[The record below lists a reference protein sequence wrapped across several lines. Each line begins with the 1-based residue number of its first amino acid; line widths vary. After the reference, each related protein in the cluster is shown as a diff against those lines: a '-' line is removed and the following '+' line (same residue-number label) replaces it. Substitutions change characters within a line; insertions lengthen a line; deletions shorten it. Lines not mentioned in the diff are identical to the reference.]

1 MAYNKQLRI
10 TFLLKYILLKCT
22 SGARNTSLVVL
33 QLIIL
38 VPPLAS
44 LLVILLK
51 TIWNY
56 CIEFSLT
63 FLKVL
68 CTKCNIIINYHIKSN
83 NNLKTDAFTYKIIQS
98 VLWMQM
104 ELFIISLVEIVFII
118 FLFINHKFI
127 LLK

>member
-56 CIEFSLT
+56 CIEFNLT